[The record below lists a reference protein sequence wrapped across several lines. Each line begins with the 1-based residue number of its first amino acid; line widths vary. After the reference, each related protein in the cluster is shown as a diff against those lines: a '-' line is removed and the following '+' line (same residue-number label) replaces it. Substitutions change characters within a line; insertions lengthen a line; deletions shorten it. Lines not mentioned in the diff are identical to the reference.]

1 MNALVPPELAA
12 RAPGAVLATLRLLP
26 VAMTSPFLGGPLVPP
41 IVRIAPSSSLITRPR
56 ACSQRVTPSM
66 IARYS

>member
-1 MNALVPPELAA
+1 VNALVPPELAA

-41 IVRIAPSSSLITRPR
+41 IVRVALALGLGAGMAGPDLAALLRGP
-56 ACSQRVTPSM
+56 AGP
-66 IARYS
+66 